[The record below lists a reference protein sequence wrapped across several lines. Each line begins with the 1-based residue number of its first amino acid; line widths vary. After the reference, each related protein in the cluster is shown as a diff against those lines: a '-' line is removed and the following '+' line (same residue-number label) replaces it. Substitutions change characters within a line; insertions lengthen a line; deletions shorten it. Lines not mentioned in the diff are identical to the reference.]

1 MEGESVQLNLEEETL
16 LVRHAYLASSGI
28 KDGGP
33 PSEDRIDKLK
43 EMFPGLLSILTKIR
57 PEEAFEIFGR
67 YRDHPIF
74 RKDIEI
80 ILTPNGKEWMTR
92 ELKMIREHEVSERS
106 NHH

>member
-1 MEGESVQLNLEEETL
+1 MVQLDQEEETL
-16 LVRHAYLASSGI
+16 LVRHAYLASSRI
-28 KDGGP
+28 RDGSP

-43 EMFPGLLSILTKIR
+43 EMFPDLLSILMKIQS
-57 PEEAFEIFGR
+57 EEAFEIFGR
-67 YRDHPIF
+67 YKDHPIF

>member
-1 MEGESVQLNLEEETL
+1 VQLDQEEETL
-16 LVRHAYLASSGI
+16 LVRHAYLASSRI
-28 KDGGP
+28 KDGSP
-33 PSEDRIDKLK
+33 PSEDKINVLRD
-43 EMFPGLLSILTKIR
+43 MFPDLVSILTKIQ

-67 YRDHPIF
+67 YKDHPIF